1 MSLFVHKD
9 ANGTLTVGKDG
20 KVLHFTEREALQL
33 YTWLA
38 HHCHAPA
45 KPLDSRDRFGC
56 EDGPEEPTRWCG
68 STNLRRVRDL

>member
-38 HHCHAPA
+38 HHCDASA
-45 KPLDSRDRFGC
+45 KPFDNRDRAGF
-56 EDGPEEPTRWCG
+56 EERPEA
-68 STNLRRVRDL
+68 STP